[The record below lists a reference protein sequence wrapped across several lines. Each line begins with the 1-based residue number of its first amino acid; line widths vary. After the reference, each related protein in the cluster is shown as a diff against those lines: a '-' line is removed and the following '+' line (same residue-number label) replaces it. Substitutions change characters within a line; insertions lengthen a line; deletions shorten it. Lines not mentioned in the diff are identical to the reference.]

1 MNKIV
6 GIHQPNYIP
15 WLGYFFKIAK
25 SDIFVFLD
33 DAQYSNNGSHNY
45 HNIKTPQGKLRLKI
59 PVEYKLGN
67 KINEVRTK
75 DELDWKKDHLNK
87 IQLNYKRAPFYDE
100 IYNDFEFIL
109 IKKYNNLSELNIELI
124 KFICLKFNITTKF
137 INSSDLNLISNKE
150 EKVLDICSALNAT
163 TYLSGVGAKAYQKE
177 DNFLKKNII
186 LRYSEFKP
194 KPYKQLWNSNF
205 LISVSI
211 IDFLMNYGYNW
222 DFVINK

>member
-59 PVEYKLGN
+59 PVEYKLGY

-75 DELDWKKDHLNK
+75 DELEWKKDHLHK
-87 IQLNYKRAPFYDE
+87 IKLN
-100 IYNDFEFIL
+100 
-109 IKKYNNLSELNIELI
+109 
-124 KFICLKFNITTKF
+124 
-137 INSSDLNLISNKE
+137 
-150 EKVLDICSALNAT
+150 
-163 TYLSGVGAKAYQKE
+163 
-177 DNFLKKNII
+177 
-186 LRYSEFKP
+186 
-194 KPYKQLWNSNF
+194 
-205 LISVSI
+205 
-211 IDFLMNYGYNW
+211 
-222 DFVINK
+222 